1 LIELQKL
8 DEAAQEFRE
17 ILPPRGGESRD
28 LAACP
33 MALGL

>member
-1 LIELQKL
+1 LGIALSELQKL

-17 ILPPRGGESRD
+17 VLPPAG
-28 LAACP
+28 